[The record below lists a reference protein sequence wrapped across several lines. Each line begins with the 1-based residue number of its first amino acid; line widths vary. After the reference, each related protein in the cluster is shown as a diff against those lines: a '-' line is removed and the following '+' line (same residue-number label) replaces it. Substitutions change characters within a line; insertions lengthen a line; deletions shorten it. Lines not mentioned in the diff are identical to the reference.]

1 MNITLEFLSKNR
13 AGVLCTLGS
22 FLLSLALSLDYSY
35 PNLNTYVTSYLR
47 KNGHN
52 PDLNYS
58 NFIAVTSAKNLTQ
71 GFFSFLGGYISL
83 KLGVKPT
90 IVLGCLTL
98 IAGYTSPFF
107 ALESYFWLVVLTI
120 GACHG
125 VAFVT
130 VYSVANGTAQK
141 WFPPERRGLIASI
154 VASGYGFGSVIW
166 IPTET
171 AFINPHNILPV
182 SQNDS
187 GQCGDE
193 CDKYFVDETVLE
205 RIPYCFLLIGGI
217 ITALCLTGVLLVTE
231 CKDDLSVTSQEL
243 PSLTIKEVLRTKIF
257 YQIWFGFFAVSVT
270 QGLLINWQKSYGLLL
285 VTSDSFHANIGIVTN
300 VCNGVCRIVWGLIY
314 DKIGYKKCIIIISI
328 IVCLSVSSLPLL
340 KLLEVDS
347 TEVRTLWA
355 IIMILLY
362 LVLPGTYAV
371 LCAAVGGAFGPQN
384 FAPNLGLIY
393 TATVA
398 YFSIILVVSQ
408 VDIIFDK
415 MGYSGMFLM
424 AGATAAAGLVVTLLM
439 NGNINYVRENKKRHF
454 NAI

>member
-1 MNITLEFLSKNR
+1 M
-13 AGVLCTLGS
+13 
-22 FLLSLALSLDYSY
+22 
-35 PNLNTYVTSYLR
+35 
-47 KNGHN
+47 
-52 PDLNYS
+52 
-58 NFIAVTSAKNLTQ
+58 
-71 GFFSFLGGYISL
+71 
-83 KLGVKPT
+83 
-90 IVLGCLTL
+90 
-98 IAGYTSPFF
+98 
-107 ALESYFWLVVLTI
+107 
-120 GACHG
+120 
-125 VAFVT
+125 
-130 VYSVANGTAQK
+130 
-141 WFPPERRGLIASI
+141 
-154 VASGYGFGSVIW
+154 
-166 IPTET
+166 
-171 AFINPHNILPV
+171 
-182 SQNDS
+182 
-187 GQCGDE
+187 
-193 CDKYFVDETVLE
+193 
-205 RIPYCFLLIGGI
+205 
-217 ITALCLTGVLLVTE
+217 
-231 CKDDLSVTSQEL
+231 
-243 PSLTIKEVLRTKIF
+243 
-257 YQIWFGFFAVSVT
+257 SVT

-300 VCNGVCRIVWGLIY
+300 VCNGVSATGGLTGPELYLILTQVCRIVWGLIY

-439 NGNINYVRENKKRHF
+439 NGNINYVRENKKRHLT
-454 NAI
+454 AI